1 MARLLFIAPFLA
13 VAAPA
18 QVPRE
23 ASLSGVVL
31 DPGGK
36 PLRGVRV
43 DFGGRQFITEMDGEF
58 LFTGVSAG
66 NHTLGYRVGNRDF
79 TKELRLN
86 EGGLA
91 FSQIEVPRLEGTS
104 TPSPQP
110 LRGLEGWGEGRQ
122 ITKGVIAAFA
132 SPSRE
137 GGHLLVELL
146 DGRSKGFDIWIVD
159 DKGRKIKPVAATS
172 EDEGNPHWS
181 PDGS

>member
-104 TPSPQP
+104 TPSPQRP
-110 LRGLEGWGEGRQ
+110 RPGGWGEGRQ
-122 ITKGVIAAFA
+122 ITKES
-132 SPSRE
+132 SPPRKLRE
-137 GGHLLVELL
+137 GVTWLVELL

-159 DKGRKIKPVAATS
+159 DKGEKLSQSQPPPRTR
-172 EDEGNPHWS
+172 ETRTGL
-181 PDGS
+181 